1 MKNRWIF
8 TVALVLPILI
18 AQCYGKD
25 TEVAAADEVEE
36 EPEEVKVWWLKTKPT
51 KLVNLVEDKQ
61 YNLTL
66 TLHYNGTAAQ
76 LPFPVKEAKGAL
88 LVVKISMTNT
98 HSLVLSQDEVEFTWQ
113 DLIKRTGHIIQVTGI
128 IS

>member
-8 TVALVLPILI
+8 TVALVLSILI

-25 TEVAAADEVEE
+25 NEVSAADEVEE

-51 KLVNLVEDKQ
+51 KLANLVEDKP

-98 HSLVLSQDEVEFTWQ
+98 HSLILSQDEVEFTWQ